1 MDVRVAPCVS
11 ARARLVVPARGK
23 VEPGTRAH
31 RAWGRAGRKQSWG
44 AGEVEDEPHSGTERE
59 GGAAAAPA
67 GANRPR
73 SFRPA
78 PSFLRFAGAGP
89 GRFGGGKGGERGG
102 GWRLGGSRIPRGGRD
117 LAVAGMSSGQD
128 GGPRSPGRD
137 PELQVEAAE
146 MRRVGRPLL
155 LGQKV
160 SEKAA
165 ASGREWRVR
174 GRGGRRWALAAG
186 AAVRGSSGHSW
197 RPEA

>member
-1 MDVRVAPCVS
+1 MRIGPGGERDGSKAGAPGRWKTSPTPVQS
-11 ARARLVVPARGK
+11 V
-23 VEPGTRAH
+23 
-31 RAWGRAGRKQSWG
+31 RAGPRRRRL
-44 AGEVEDEPHSGTERE
+44 ALT
-59 GGAAAAPA
+59 APA
-67 GANRPR
+67 

-186 AAVRGSSGHSW
+186 AAVRGSGGHSW